1 MIPQQLTLK
10 NFLSYRE
17 ATLNFRGLHV
27 ACICGANGAGKSSLL
42 EAIAWA
48 VWGQSRASTEDDII
62 NQGSMEALV
71 DFTFQ
76 CHDQTYRTI
85 RSRYR
90 GQATTLEFQV
100 LSPTGFRSLTEKGVR
115 ATQQIISRHLRLD
128 YDTFINSAYLRQG
141 RADEFMLKRP
151 SDRKQILAD
160 LLKLNQYD
168 EIAEQAKEK
177 ARQFKA
183 ELTVLERSFEES
195 STQLRRGDGLA
206 IEEANLNV
214 TLTQTRQQQTD
225 DGDRLCQFQQTQR
238 QRQDWRQQ
246 LMGQQQQQQY
256 LQQECQR
263 LQQDLSNLKQQ
274 QRQLENIL
282 ADGKAI
288 AVCYAQYQTLQAEEE
303 TQAAKFQTHQATQ
316 TQRQQ
321 ILQEQAEQIALLKDQ
336 LRQVQAQ
343 QDALQQQQQEN
354 QQILSKADEIETAL
368 KQLRQ
373 ARARLA
379 ELDQLQMQASPL
391 TQRRHQLQTQR
402 DRVQT
407 RLMARLE
414 ELHSLQQH
422 LEAQQQQQPHLQQ
435 TLLGITKQIDHL
447 EKRRSYQQQVREKGV
462 ERRNFLERLQE
473 RQREFERELAAL
485 DQKLLLLR
493 REHPQRET
501 QKELPETIST
511 THTTL
516 EENGTRGGSPY
527 ALYQPSTEVSVEY
540 LPLFSADH
548 YPAPSQPYP
557 PCPLCDRPLDE
568 QHWQHVLQ
576 HHQHEQQEIR
586 RQLWVIR
593 EQLTTSDREIR
604 VLRQEYRDVDK
615 ELVHY
620 GAALERR
627 GQLQEQLQRSGEGL
641 DRLQKILAEQLDI
654 ERSLHQNAYAT
665 DLTEELHL
673 IDASLQQLNYDDKN
687 HALARGQVDRHRWA
701 EIKQAEIKQAQR
713 RQAQVEQRLPELAA
727 SIAQFEASLEA
738 IAYAPLQQQINELDR
753 HLSAIGYSLE
763 QHTALRQTLRQEQP
777 SQLRYQEL
785 LQAQHHYPALQQRSQ
800 ELAVLLGDRHQALQ
814 TAIAQV
820 ESLQQQLQDSSDP
833 RSDIEALEAQ
843 IHQNRTQLDHHLAQL
858 GRLQQQQQD
867 LEAFKA
873 QHTELITQ
881 IQTTRHQL
889 RVHQELSQAFGKNG
903 LQALMIENVL
913 PQLEA
918 EANQILGRLSAN
930 QLHIQFVTQRSNRKS
945 KVPNPKLIETLD
957 ILISDIHGTRPYETY
972 SGGEAFRVNFA
983 IRLALARLLAQ
994 RSGTALQLLIVDEG
1008 FGTQDE
1014 AGCDR
1019 LISSINAIA
1028 ADFACILTVTHMP
1041 HLKEAFQTRIEVYKT
1056 ENGSQVR
1063 IME

>member
-17 ATLNFRGLHV
+17 ATLDFRGLHV

-42 EAIAWA
+42 EAIAWSI
-48 VWGQSRASTEDDII
+48 WGQSRAHTEDDII
-62 NQGSMEALV
+62 HQGSLEALV

-76 CHDQTYRTI
+76 CHEQTYRII

-100 LSPTGFRSLTEKGVR
+100 LSPTGWRSLTQKGVR
-115 ATQQIISRHLRLD
+115 TTQQIISRHLRLD

-168 EIAEQAKEK
+168 EVAEQAKEK

-183 ELTVLERSFEES
+183 ELTVLERSFEAVAQ
-195 STQLRRGDGLA
+195 QLRQGDGLA
-206 IEEANLNV
+206 IESANLIMAIA
-214 TLTQTRQQQTD
+214 QMRQQQVD
-225 DGDRLCQFQQTQR
+225 EGDRLRQLQQVQQ

-246 LMGQQQQQQY
+246 LTVHQQQQRH
-256 LQQECQR
+256 LQQDCQR
-263 LQQDLSNLKQQ
+263 LQQDLGALQQQ
-274 QRQLENIL
+274 QRQLEQIL
-282 ADGKAI
+282 AEGEAI
-288 AVCYAQYQTLQAEEE
+288 ATHYTQFQSLQAEEE
-303 TQAAKFQTHQATQ
+303 TLTAKFQTYQSTQ
-316 TQRQQ
+316 NQRQQ
-321 ILQEQAEQIALLKDQ
+321 LVQQQTEQIALIKDQ
-336 LRQVQAQ
+336 IRHLQTQ
-343 QDALQQQQQEN
+343 QENLVQQQQDN
-354 QQILSKADEIETAL
+354 QQILSKAEEIKAALEQL
-368 KQLRQ
+368 KQ
-373 ARARLA
+373 ARHRLT
-379 ELDQLQMQASPL
+379 EMDQLQMKALPL
-391 TQRRHQLQTQR
+391 IQRRQQLQTQL
-402 DRVQT
+402 DRAQA
-407 RLMARLE
+407 RLLARLE
-414 ELHSLQQH
+414 ELQSLRQQ
-422 LEAQQQQQPHLQQ
+422 LEAQQQQQPQLQQ
-435 TLLGITKQIDHL
+435 TVADVIQQIEHL
-447 EKRRSYQQQVREKGV
+447 EKRRDYQQKVREKGV

-473 RQREFERELAAL
+473 RQREFERELAEL
-485 DQKLLLLR
+485 DQKLALLR
-493 REHPQRET
+493 REIPQREP
-501 QKELPETIST
+501 LPEAQEIAIASPA
-511 THTTL
+511 
-516 EENGTRGGSPY
+516 EETSRGGSPY
-527 ALYQPSTEVSVEY
+527 ALYQPRAEVSLEH
-540 LPLFSADH
+540 LPLFSADS
-548 YPAPSQPYP
+548 YSPPVLSQPYP

-568 QHWQHVLQ
+568 QHWQHVLH
-576 HHQHEQQEIR
+576 HHQQEQQDIR
-586 RQLWVIR
+586 NQLWVIR

-615 ELVHY
+615 ELAHY
-620 GAALERR
+620 GTALERR
-627 GQLQEQLQRSGEGL
+627 GQLQEQLQRSEEGL
-641 DRLQKILAEQLDI
+641 DRLQQILSEQLEI
-654 ERSLHQNAYAT
+654 ERSLQQNDYAV
-665 DLTEELHL
+665 DLAEELHL
-673 IDASLQQLNYDDKN
+673 IDQSLEHLNYDDKN
-687 HALARGQVDRHRWA
+687 HALARGQVDRFRWA

-713 RQAQVEQRLPELAA
+713 RQAQVEKKLPEILN
-727 SIAQFEASLEA
+727 SIAPLEA
-738 IAYAPLQQQINELDR
+738 ELESIAHAPLQQQIDELDR
-753 HLSAIGYSLE
+753 HLAAIGYSVE
-763 QHTALRQTLRQEQP
+763 NHTALRHTLRQAQP
-777 SQLRYQEL
+777 AQLRYQEL
-785 LQAQHHYPALQQRSQ
+785 LQAQRYYPNVQERSQ
-800 ELAVLLGDRHQALQ
+800 DLAAITGDRQQALQ
-814 TAIAQV
+814 EVTTQVEVLQQHLQNNPDSSTAIQT
-820 ESLQQQLQDSSDP
+820 
-833 RSDIEALEAQ
+833 LEAQ
-843 IHQNRTQLDHHLAQL
+843 THQNRTQLDQNLAQL
-858 GRLQQQQQD
+858 GRLQQQQQH
-867 LEAFKA
+867 LETVKT
-873 QHTELITQ
+873 QHATLSQ
-881 IQTTRHQL
+881 QLHALRHQL

-945 KVPNPKLIETLD
+945 KIQNPKLVETLD

-1028 ADFACILTVTHMP
+1028 PDFSCILTVTHMP

>member
-1 MIPQQLTLK
+1 VIPQQLTLK

-42 EAIAWA
+42 EAIAWV

-71 DFTFQ
+71 DFTLQ
-76 CHDQTYRTI
+76 CHDQTYRII

-100 LSPTGFRSLTEKGVR
+100 LSPTGFRSLTERGVR
-115 ATQQIISRHLRLD
+115 ATQQIISQHLRLD

-195 STQLRRGDGLA
+195 SAQLRKGEGLA
-206 IEEANLNV
+206 NEAANL
-214 TLTQTRQQQTD
+214 TIELTQKQQQQTD
-225 DGDRLCQFQQTQR
+225 YGDRLRQLHQIQQQ
-238 QRQDWRQQ
+238 QQDWRQQ
-246 LMGQQQQQQY
+246 LTAQQQQQQH
-256 LQQECQR
+256 LQQDCQR
-263 LQQDLSNLKQQ
+263 LQQDLNNLQQ
-274 QRQLENIL
+274 QRQPLKAML
-282 ADGKAI
+282 AEGQAI
-288 AVCYAQYQTLQAEEE
+288 AVRYAHYQDLQAQEEIQ
-303 TQAAKFQTHQATQ
+303 TAKFQTHQAAQ
-316 TQRQQ
+316 AQRQQ
-321 ILQEQAEQIALLKDQ
+321 LLQEQAEQIALLKDQ
-336 LRQVQAQ
+336 LRQGQAQ
-343 QDALQQQQQEN
+343 QDALHQQQQEN
-354 QQILSKADEIETAL
+354 QQILGKADEIEVAL
-368 KQLRQ
+368 GHLRQ
-373 ARARLA
+373 ARAKLS
-379 ELDQLQMQASPL
+379 ELDQLQMKASPL
-391 TQRRHQLQTQR
+391 LQRRHQLQTQL
-402 DRVQT
+402 DRAQA

-414 ELHSLQQH
+414 ELQSLQQH
-422 LEAQQQQQPHLQQ
+422 LEAQQQQQPQLQQ
-435 TLLGITKQIDHL
+435 TLQEITQQIDHF

-462 ERRNFLERLQE
+462 ERRNFLERLHE
-473 RQREFERELAAL
+473 RQREFERELADL
-485 DQKLLLLR
+485 DQKLVLLR
-493 REHPQRET
+493 REHPP
-501 QKELPETIST
+501 KEIQQTHST
-511 THTTL
+511 EHTSL
-516 EENGTRGGSPY
+516 EVNGTRGGSPY
-527 ALYQPSTEVSVEY
+527 ALYQPSTEVSVEH
-540 LPLFSADH
+540 LPLFPAD
-548 YPAPSQPYP
+548 YSPPSKPYP

-576 HHQHEQQEIR
+576 HHQHEQQEIHQ
-586 RQLWVIR
+586 QLWVIR

-620 GAALERR
+620 GSALERR
-627 GQLQEQLQRSGEGL
+627 GQLQEQLQRSEEGL
-641 DRLQKILAEQLDI
+641 ERLQGVLAEQREI
-654 ERSLHQNAYAT
+654 ERSLQQNDYAV
-665 DLTEELHL
+665 DLAEELRL

-687 HALARGQVDRHRWA
+687 HALARGQVDRSRWA
-701 EIKQAEIKQAQR
+701 EIKQAEMKQAQR
-713 RQAQVEQRLPELAA
+713 RQAQVEQRLPALAA
-727 SIAQFEASLEA
+727 SIAQLKASLEA
-738 IAYAPLQQQINELDR
+738 VVHAPLQQQIDELDR
-753 HLSAIGYSLE
+753 RLSVIGYSLE
-763 QHTALRQTLRQEQP
+763 QHTALRQTLRQEQS

-785 LQAQHHYPALQQRSQ
+785 LQAQHHYPHLQQRSQ
-800 ELAVLLGDRHQALQ
+800 ELAVLVGDRRQALQ
-814 TAIAQV
+814 TVIAQV
-820 ESLQQQLQDSSDP
+820 ESLQKRLQNNSDP
-833 RSDIEALEAQ
+833 GSEIQALETQ
-843 IHQNRTQLDHHLAQL
+843 IRQNRIQLDHHLAQL
-858 GRLQQQQQD
+858 GRLQQQQQH
-867 LEAFKA
+867 LEAFKT
-873 QHTELITQ
+873 QHAELTTQ

-889 RVHQELSQAFGKNG
+889 RVHQEISQAFGKNG

-945 KVPNPKLIETLD
+945 KIPNPKLIETLD